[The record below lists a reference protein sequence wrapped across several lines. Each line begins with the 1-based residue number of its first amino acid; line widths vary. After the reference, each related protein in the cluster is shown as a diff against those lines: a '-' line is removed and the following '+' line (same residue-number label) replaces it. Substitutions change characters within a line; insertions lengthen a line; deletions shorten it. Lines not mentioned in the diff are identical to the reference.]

1 MKTTKTLLNT
11 IIISATLIIMTGC
24 SQSEDLIDAGAQA
37 SNTATNN
44 DKELVLTASEQIA
57 LSVKQKGSYDISEKE
72 AKKNFESYAK
82 TIHKEKAVKVK
93 ALSLKK
99 NKKNG
104 KNLYYEVIFEND
116 KGTGFSLLSADE
128 RVDKLL
134 CYSENGSISDTS
146 FNKSLKYCLELVDL
160 YVEEQTQNELDIEGL
175 AASANQKKQATNR
188 GKIITKA
195 LPLFDPD
202 DPNSPWSYDRTDVK
216 NEVTERIKQVHAG
229 WHQGSPFND
238 LLPLL
243 PPNYTQR
250 AYTGCAMV
258 AVSQIM
264 AYHQK
269 PYSNYITAAMWPTM
283 INNRYTSVEL
293 KRLML
298 DLFNTMN
305 IGYDENGT
313 NSTIS
318 KARDFLNNN
327 GYTAGS
333 TQDYTF
339 DRAWN
344 ALNYGPTMI
353 SGTNANGKGHGWIID
368 GVRNTRTTS
377 TDIYTIT
384 YNGRVFEASST
395 SSITSFQT
403 VRYDWG
409 GNSPSDNTWFNSGIF
424 TPSSDTSPY
433 NQNVRMISY
442 VY

>member
-11 IIISATLIIMTGC
+11 IIISITLIMMGC
-24 SQSEDLIDAGAQA
+24 SQSEDLLDAGTQEL
-37 SNTATNN
+37 SRATNN
-44 DKELVLTASEQIA
+44 NNELVLTSSEQIA
-57 LSVKQKGSYDISEKE
+57 LSVKQKGSYNISEKE
-72 AKKNFESYAK
+72 ARKNFESYAK
-82 TIHKEKAVKVK
+82 TIHKEKAIK

-99 NKKNG
+99 DKKNG
-104 KNLYYEVIFEND
+104 KNLYYEVIFENE
-116 KGTGFSLLSADE
+116 KGTGFALLSADE

-134 CYSENGSISDTS
+134 CYLENGAISDTS

-160 YVEEQTQNELDIEGL
+160 YVNEQTQNELDIESL
-175 AASANQKKQATNR
+175 ASSANQKIKAANK
-188 GKIITKA
+188 GKVITKA
-195 LPLFDPD
+195 LPPFDPD
-202 DPNSPWSYDRTDVK
+202 DPNSPWTFDRTDVR

-238 LLPLL
+238 FLPLL
-243 PPNYTQR
+243 PPDYTQR
-250 AYTGCAMV
+250 AYAGCAMV

-269 PYSNYITAAMWPTM
+269 SYSNYITAAMWPTM
-283 INNRYTSVEL
+283 IDNRYTSVEL

-305 IGYDENGT
+305 TGYDATGT
-313 NSTIS
+313 ESNIS
-318 KARDFLNNN
+318 KAREFLNNN

-333 TQDYTF
+333 AQDYTF

-344 ALNYGPTMI
+344 ALNYGPTYI
-353 SGTNANGKGHGWIID
+353 RGTRAEGKGHAWIID
-368 GVRNTRTTS
+368 GVRNTRTTC

-384 YNGRVFEASST
+384 YNGRVFEASGS
-395 SSITSFQT
+395 SSITSSQT

-409 GNSPSDNTWFNSGIF
+409 WGNSNENHWFNSNIF
-424 TPSSDTSPY
+424 TPSSDISPY
-433 NQNVRMISY
+433 NRNVRIISY

>member
-1 MKTTKTLLNT
+1 M
-11 IIISATLIIMTGC
+11 
-24 SQSEDLIDAGAQA
+24 
-37 SNTATNN
+37 
-44 DKELVLTASEQIA
+44 
-57 LSVKQKGSYDISEKE
+57 
-72 AKKNFESYAK
+72 
-82 TIHKEKAVKVK
+82 
-93 ALSLKK
+93 KK

-104 KNLYYEVIFEND
+104 RNLYYEVIFEND

-175 AASANQKKQATNR
+175 ATSASQKIKAANK
-188 GKIITKA
+188 GKVITKA
-195 LPLFDPD
+195 LPPFDPD

-229 WHQGSPFND
+229 WHQKSPFND

-243 PPNYTQR
+243 PPDYTQR

-283 INNRYTSVEL
+283 IDNRYTSVEL

-305 IGYDENGT
+305 TGYDANGT
-313 NSTIS
+313 SSNIS

-333 TQDYTF
+333 AQDYTF
-339 DRAWN
+339 DRAWS
-344 ALNYGPTMI
+344 ALSYGPTYI
-353 SGTNANGKGHGWIID
+353 NGTRAGGNGHAWVID
-368 GVRNTRTTS
+368 GVRITKTTS

-384 YNGRVFEASST
+384 YNGKVFEASGS
-395 SSITSFQT
+395 SSITSFRT

-409 GNSPSDNTWFNSGIF
+409 GRTLSDNGWFTSGIF
-424 TPSSDTSPY
+424 EKPSTGSNY
-433 NQNVRMISY
+433 NRNNKIISY
-442 VY
+442 IY